1 MSVPPN
7 PELAKAVGDILI
19 NLGIQLAKQVV
30 PPLVKIVT
38 DAGIEALKGYFK
50 QPEGCPSNAKIQEL
64 INIRNNILK
73 TLNPTSKTL
82 ESLIK
87 TLDTANKVLNVTNTS
102 ITIAEGIVAAYVKIA
117 PTIQP
122 PLPVPPQIFAT
133 YATLDEIRPLLYS
146 AQNYVNITNIA
157 ANIVYNIIVKII
169 EILNAID
176 LHLNECSGLN
186 NLSQSTNPPD
196 LNNLFQ
202 LTKIDS
208 FAQSIFD
215 QYQALQTSKV
225 DIYTAFNTIYNGFT
239 LEIVTGSYAPTSSSP
254 KLVTSKA
261 VGKNA
266 GGIILIE
273 TEYSFTTTP
282 KVLIDELKIRIDN
295 ENLIAY

>member
-1 MSVPPN
+1 MAVPPN

-50 QPEGCPSNAKIQEL
+50 QPEGCPSNAKILEL

-82 ESLIK
+82 EKLIK
-87 TLDTANKVLNVTNTS
+87 TLDTANTVLNVTNIS
-102 ITIAEGIVAAYVKIA
+102 ITVAEGIVAAYVKIA

-146 AQNYVNITNIA
+146 TQNYVNITNIA
-157 ANIVYNIIVKII
+157 ANIVYNIIIKII

-176 LHLNECSGLN
+176 LHLNECSIPN
-186 NLSQSTNPPD
+186 TPP
-196 LNNLFQ
+196 Q
-202 LTKIDS
+202 LTKIDP
-208 FAQSIFD
+208 FAQSVFD
-215 QYQALQTSKV
+215 QYQASQTSKA
-225 DIYTAFNTIYNGFT
+225 DIYTAFNTIYNGFS

-254 KLVTSKA
+254 KLVISKA

-266 GGIILIE
+266 GGVILIE

>member
-1 MSVPPN
+1 MAVPPN

-82 ESLIK
+82 EKLIK
-87 TLDTANKVLNVTNTS
+87 TLDTANTVLNVTNIS
-102 ITIAEGIVAAYVKIA
+102 ITVAEGIVAAYVKIA

-146 AQNYVNITNIA
+146 TQNYVNITNIA
-157 ANIVYNIIVKII
+157 ANIVYNIIIKII

-176 LHLNECSGLN
+176 LHLNECSN
-186 NLSQSTNPPD
+186 PNNPP
-196 LNNLFQ
+196 Q
-202 LTKIDS
+202 LTKIDP
-208 FAQSIFD
+208 FAQSVFD
-215 QYQALQTSKV
+215 QYQASQTSKA
-225 DIYTAFNTIYNGFT
+225 DIYTAFNTIYNGFS

-282 KVLIDELKIRIDN
+282 KVLIDELKIRIDK
-295 ENLIAY
+295 EKLIAY

>member
-1 MSVPPN
+1 MAVPPN

-82 ESLIK
+82 EKLIK
-87 TLDTANKVLNVTNTS
+87 TLDTANTVLNVTNIS
-102 ITIAEGIVAAYVKIA
+102 ITVAEGIVAAYVKIA

-146 AQNYVNITNIA
+146 TQNYVNITNIA
-157 ANIVYNIIVKII
+157 ANIVYNIIIKII

-176 LHLNECSGLN
+176 LHLNECSN
-186 NLSQSTNPPD
+186 PNNPP
-196 LNNLFQ
+196 Q
-202 LTKIDS
+202 LTKIDP
-208 FAQSIFD
+208 FAQSVFD
-215 QYQALQTSKV
+215 QYQASQTSKV
-225 DIYTAFNTIYNGFT
+225 DVYTASNTIYNGFT
-239 LEIVTGSYAPTSSSP
+239 LEIVTGS
-254 KLVTSKA
+254 
-261 VGKNA
+261 
-266 GGIILIE
+266 
-273 TEYSFTTTP
+273 
-282 KVLIDELKIRIDN
+282 
-295 ENLIAY
+295 

>member
-1 MSVPPN
+1 MAVPPN

-82 ESLIK
+82 EKLIK
-87 TLDTANKVLNVTNTS
+87 TLDTANTVLNVTNIS
-102 ITIAEGIVAAYVKIA
+102 ITVAEGIVAAYVKIA

-146 AQNYVNITNIA
+146 TQNYVNITNIA
-157 ANIVYNIIVKII
+157 ANIVYNIIIKII

-176 LHLNECSGLN
+176 LHLNECSN
-186 NLSQSTNPPD
+186 PNNPP
-196 LNNLFQ
+196 Q
-202 LTKIDS
+202 LTKIDP
-208 FAQSIFD
+208 FAQSVFD
-215 QYQALQTSKV
+215 QYQASQTSKA

-282 KVLIDELKIRIDN
+282 KVLIDELKIRIDK
-295 ENLIAY
+295 EKLIAY

>member
-1 MSVPPN
+1 MAVPPN

-82 ESLIK
+82 EKLIK
-87 TLDTANKVLNVTNTS
+87 TLDTANTVLNVTNIS
-102 ITIAEGIVAAYVKIA
+102 ITVAEGIVAAYVKIA

-146 AQNYVNITNIA
+146 TQNYVNITNIA
-157 ANIVYNIIVKII
+157 ANIVYNIIIKII

-176 LHLNECSGLN
+176 LHLNKCSDPN
-186 NLSQSTNPPD
+186 NSP
-196 LNNLFQ
+196 Q
-202 LTKIDS
+202 LTKIDP
-208 FAQSIFD
+208 FVQSVFD
-215 QYQALQTSKV
+215 QYQASQTSKV
-225 DIYTAFNTIYNGFT
+225 DEYTASNTIYNGFA
-239 LEIVTGSYAPTSSSP
+239 LEIVTGSYAPTPSSP
-254 KLVTSKA
+254 KLVISKA

-266 GGIILIE
+266 GGVILIE
-273 TEYSFTTTP
+273 TEYSFITTP

>member
-1 MSVPPN
+1 MAAPPN

-82 ESLIK
+82 EKLIK
-87 TLDTANKVLNVTNTS
+87 TLDTANKVLNVTNIS
-102 ITIAEGIVAAYVKIA
+102 ITAAEGIVAAYVKIA
-117 PTIQP
+117 PTVQP

-157 ANIVYNIIVKII
+157 ANIVYNIIIKII

-176 LHLNECSGLN
+176 LHLNECSN
-186 NLSQSTNPPD
+186 PNNPP
-196 LNNLFQ
+196 Q
-202 LTKIDS
+202 LTKIDP
-208 FAQSIFD
+208 FAQSVFD
-215 QYQALQTSKV
+215 QYQASQTSKV
-225 DIYTAFNTIYNGFT
+225 DVYTAFNTIYNGFS
-239 LEIVTGSYAPTSSSP
+239 LEIVTGSYVPTSSSP

-266 GGIILIE
+266 GGIVLIE

-282 KVLIDELKIRIDN
+282 KVLIDELKIRIDK
-295 ENLIAY
+295 EKLVAY

>member
-1 MSVPPN
+1 MAVPPN

-82 ESLIK
+82 EKLIK
-87 TLDTANKVLNVTNTS
+87 TLDTANTVLNVTNIS
-102 ITIAEGIVAAYVKIA
+102 ITVAEGIVAAYVKIA

-157 ANIVYNIIVKII
+157 ANIVYNIIIKII

-176 LHLNECSGLN
+176 LHLNECSI
-186 NLSQSTNPPD
+186 TNTPV
-196 LNNLFQ
+196 Q
-202 LTKIDS
+202 LTKIDP
-208 FAQSIFD
+208 FVQSVFD
-215 QYQALQTSKV
+215 QYQASQTSKV
-225 DIYTAFNTIYNGFT
+225 DEYTASNTIYNGFA
-239 LEIVTGSYAPTSSSP
+239 LEIVTGSYAPTPSSP
-254 KLVTSKA
+254 KLVISKA

-266 GGIILIE
+266 GGVILIE